1 MKLANIK
8 FPCPKWLDKEAQT
21 EWKRVI
27 EELGEN
33 TELKTVDLKAL
44 EGYCQSYSKWVSC
57 EKVMQKE
64 GYTFKTPNGYI
75 QQRPEVSISKQAL
88 ADMRA
93 FQKELGLTPAARSRM
108 NKNNNSNSTEE
119 DKDEEMEGMIVK

>member
-1 MKLANIK
+1 VAKSK
-8 FPCPKWLDKEAQT
+8 FPCPKWLDKEAQK

-27 EELGEN
+27 KELGEN

-44 EGYCQSYSKWVSC
+44 EGYCQSYSKWLSC
-57 EKVMQKE
+57 EKVMQQE
-64 GYTFKTPNGYI
+64 GYTFQTSNGYV

-108 NKNNNSNSTEE
+108 NKSSTNTNGE
-119 DKDEEMEGMIVK
+119 DTDPEMEDMIVK